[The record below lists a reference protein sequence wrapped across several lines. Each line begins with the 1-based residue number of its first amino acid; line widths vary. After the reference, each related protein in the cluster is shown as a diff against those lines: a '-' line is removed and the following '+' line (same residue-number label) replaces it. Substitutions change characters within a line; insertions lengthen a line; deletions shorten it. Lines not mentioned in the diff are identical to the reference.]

1 MRPFRGTS
9 QDRVTEIKL
18 AIANTR
24 EQFDE
29 VLTSGLSW
37 QGKIISSQ
45 THTNIETVLPD
56 QVIPRREVD
65 LIISKRSAKNT
76 KGVFQYICY
85 NSSALIIHWQGKNRC
100 EICHR
105 CI

>member
-9 QDRVTEIKL
+9 QDRVTKTIFVT
-18 AIANTR
+18 ANTF

-65 LIISKRSAKNT
+65 LIISKRSAKT
-76 KGVFQYICY
+76 QRAC
-85 NSSALIIHWQGKNRC
+85 SSLSAIMARP
-100 EICHR
+100 
-105 CI
+105 

>member
-9 QDRVTEIKL
+9 QDKVTEIKF
-18 AIANTR
+18 AIANTL

-37 QGKIISSQ
+37 QGKMISSQ

-56 QVIPRREVD
+56 QVIPRIEVD
-65 LIISKRSAKNT
+65 LIISKRSAKNI
-76 KGVFQYICY
+76 KGVFQFIC
-85 NSSALIIHWQGKNRC
+85 NNGSGLIIHLRGKNRY